1 MAHSSNAHRARN
13 TIGAIVLI
21 VFVAV
26 GLLVASINYRAGAAV
41 LGGALAAFVIVLTM
55 RAIARSRRRILLIVL
70 MIPVVLLGLV
80 VLFGVFLMSRSR
92 QSASPIILCP
102 VAEHYIVIDPDTP
115 RLQGFQ
121 IHEAVTLV
129 EGVEFSPPAEWQ
141 AALVHNQP
149 GYNLPDRSAA
159 VAKRGFLLREAAVSN
174 ALACSEN
181 TFIELNDIPLNTF
194 YAAVYAYDE
203 QHFPYVDTET
213 ITWTPGSSDVRFSY
227 IAPPFQVLRPLL
239 SPVMGASSAS
249 QWVVGLA
256 SIAGTLIFYP
266 IIQPIMV
273 EMIQKVVKKKLGMT
287 EEGQ

>member
-1 MAHSSNAHRARN
+1 MAHNPNTRRARD
-13 TIGAIVLI
+13 TIGAIILI
-21 VFVAV
+21 VFIAAA
-26 GLLVASINYRAGAAV
+26 LLVASINCRAGAAV
-41 LGGALAAFVIVLTM
+41 LGGALAAVLIALM
-55 RAIARSRRRILLIVL
+55 IRAIARSRRRVLLIVL
-70 MIPVVLLGLV
+70 MIPVILLGLV

-102 VAEHYIVIDPDTP
+102 VAEHYIVIDPETP

-129 EGVEFSPPAEWQ
+129 EGVEFTPPTEWQ

-149 GYNLPDRSAA
+149 GYDLPERSAA
-159 VAKRGFLLREAAVSN
+159 VASRGFLLREAAVSN

-181 TFIELNDIPLNTF
+181 TFIELNNIPLNAF

-213 ITWTPGSSDVRFSY
+213 ITWSPGSTDVRFSY
-227 IAPPFQVLRPLL
+227 IAPPFQFLRPLL
-239 SPVMGASSAS
+239 SPIMGASSAS

-256 SIAGTLIFYP
+256 SIAGTLVFYP
-266 IIQPIMV
+266 IIQRILV
-273 EMIQKVVKKKLGMT
+273 AGIQKVSKKKLGIAD
-287 EEGQ
+287 EEK